1 MQPLPAR
8 PVFVVGSPR
17 SGTSILTW
25 CLGHHPNLF
34 PVPESNWMG
43 DFAVNVA
50 IAYRIGAARNYYSIL
65 SAMDILDD
73 ELFATFGRS
82 INDLFLRHR
91 TDLERKRYA
100 NRIEL
105 KLEPSWIKAA
115 STAAGPKTRWVDG
128 TPEYSFHIYG
138 LRKLFPDALF
148 IHLVRDVR
156 AVVRSMVEFHRV
168 TGIQLVA
175 NEEEAYRYWMRT
187 AGACLL
193 AERAYGPAV
202 LHRVRYTDLIEHP
215 EPTMRS
221 LLDFLGEP
229 YAERCLEPLE
239 LRINSSIVPADFEI
253 KYAALNPTLV
263 EEATQLS
270 AEVETTP
277 QPADVSPQAA
287 DEMQA
292 AFRELVRH
300 LATQK

>member
-1 MQPLPAR
+1 
-8 PVFVVGSPR
+8 
-17 SGTSILTW
+17 
-25 CLGHHPNLF
+25 
-34 PVPESNWMG
+34 
-43 DFAVNVA
+43 
-50 IAYRIGAARNYYSIL
+50 
-65 SAMDILDD
+65 
-73 ELFATFGRS
+73 
-82 INDLFLRHR
+82 
-91 TDLERKRYA
+91 
-100 NRIEL
+100 
-105 KLEPSWIKAA
+105 
-115 STAAGPKTRWVDG
+115 
-128 TPEYSFHIYG
+128 
-138 LRKLFPDALF
+138 
-148 IHLVRDVR
+148 LVRDVR

-187 AGACLL
+187 VGACLL

-229 YAERCLEPLE
+229 YAERCLDPLE

-253 KYAALNPTLV
+253 NDAALNPTLV

-270 AEVETTP
+270 AEVETTR

-292 AFRELVRH
+292 TFRELVKH
-300 LATQK
+300 LATQR